1 MQSNSYSE
9 QSASLVYAEAY
20 EAQETSQGEN
30 QVYSEDASAAKVLLV
45 AVICCNAL
53 FVWKT
58 QISLLLSLINHIDV

>member
-30 QVYSEDASAAKVLLV
+30 QVYYEDASSV
-45 AVICCNAL
+45 
-53 FVWKT
+53 
-58 QISLLLSLINHIDV
+58 